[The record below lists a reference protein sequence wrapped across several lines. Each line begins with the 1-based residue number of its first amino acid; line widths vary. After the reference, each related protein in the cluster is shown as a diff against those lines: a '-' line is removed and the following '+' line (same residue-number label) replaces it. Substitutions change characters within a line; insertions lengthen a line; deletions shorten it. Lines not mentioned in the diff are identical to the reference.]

1 MIRGPC
7 FGGALFACR
16 NFLGKSFEKCLTLC
30 RMGCIIRAS
39 DKERASKIEEGT
51 KMTNYITVESF
62 GSEIPANWE
71 QIATYLNEI
80 IDRRGIAE
88 DHAAVNELW
97 ESYWNGEIPGA
108 PEAE

>member
-1 MIRGPC
+1 M
-7 FGGALFACR
+7 LQK
-16 NFLGKSFEKCLTLC
+16 FLKKIFKKRLTL
-30 RMGCIIRAS
+30 RRKGRIIKVP
-39 DKERASKIEEGT
+39 DEERASTEKQNEEGT
-51 KMTNYITVESF
+51 KMTNYITAESF